1 MVLASPITLIVAEK
15 PSMARDIARVVG
27 AQAKREGYLEG
38 NGVWVSWC
46 IGHLAELCEP
56 HEYDPRWKSW
66 SPEFLPILPEQLRV
80 RPSRSGA
87 AHLRL
92 LHRLMRA
99 REVATIVNAC
109 DAGREG
115 ELIFRYVH
123 ELSGCDKPVRR
134 LWISSL
140 TAEAIRHGMAQLR
153 PGADMDP
160 LADAARSRA
169 DADWLVGIN
178 ATRALTGLARQAAS
192 RAPLMSVG
200 RVQTPTLALIVRR
213 EQEIEAFTSEP
224 YWQVQATFALQRG
237 AGTYQGL
244 WHRPGSRADGA
255 TGRADG
261 ATSRADAG
269 GEPGGEPGERDDKGR
284 DDTATRLATRAEAE
298 EIAAAVSGRA
308 GAVAQVERKTVR
320 EKPPLLF
327 DLTNLQK
334 TANQRFRMSAKRTL
348 ELAQALYETH
358 KAITY
363 PRTDS
368 RHLTP
373 DMAAELPALLQAL
386 ARPYGELAAQALA
399 RGVPAG
405 TRMIDA
411 SQVGDHHAIIP
422 TAAVPDLE
430 RLTPDERK
438 IYELVARRFL
448 AGFFPDAVFEN
459 TRIETGVE
467 GHRFVSTGRVCVEPG
482 WHAAEPPPQSRT
494 RERLLPLVQ
503 RDAPVDTTAVEI
515 REGKTQPPRRYTEAT
530 LLGAMEHAGRG
541 LDDPALRR
549 AMRDVGLGTPATRA
563 AIIETLLERKYIERK
578 ASELHPTPH
587 GRALIAAIPV
597 EDLLSAELTGA
608 WEQKLA
614 AIAAG
619 RASRAR
625 FMDEI
630 RAFTTRIVAACA
642 TATPPALEAP
652 ADEVLGM
659 CPVCKTPVTEGFK
672 TFQCASGKR
681 CSFVIWKR
689 IAGRAVSPA
698 LVRVLL
704 GRGRSQVLKGFRSK
718 KGKRFSAALALGPD
732 GKVQFAFDEGAPAGR
747 LEASEHDAGEH
758 DLDEHGPSEREHG
771 SRATSARR
779 TSPRGQSAVR
789 KKRATR
795 KQPARTAAGATA
807 GAAPTAPPPCPAC
820 GHGHI
825 ISGNRAW
832 GCSRWRE
839 SCKFVVAFEH
849 AGVRVP
855 DHEADRLFR
864 RGQTRLMDGLSPQ
877 GRARLVLDLTAPGN
891 VRIESSKRTRSTRA
905 KPP

>member
-1 MVLASPITLIVAEK
+1 MAPVTPPITLIVAEK

-38 NGVWVSWC
+38 SGVWVSWC

-66 SPEFLPILPEQLRV
+66 SPELLPILPGQLRV

-140 TAEAIRHGMAQLR
+140 TAEAIRHGMAHLR

-169 DADWLVGIN
+169 DADWLVGMN
-178 ATRALTGLARQAAS
+178 ATRALTGLARQAGS

-244 WHRPGSRADGA
+244 WHRPGGRATA
-255 TGRADG
+255 TGEPA
-261 ATSRADAG
+261 
-269 GEPGGEPGERDDKGR
+269 EPGDPGGRPGR
-284 DDTATRLATRAEAE
+284 DAPGDAATRLATRAEAE
-298 EIAAAVSGRA
+298 QIAAAVSGHA
-308 GAVAQVERKTVR
+308 GAVVEVERKTVR

-348 ELAQALYETH
+348 EVAQALYETH
-358 KAITY
+358 KALTY
-363 PRTDS
+363 PRTDA

-386 ARPYGELAAQALA
+386 ARPYGDLAAQALA

-405 TRMIDA
+405 TRMIDG

-422 TAAVPDLE
+422 TAAVPDPG
-430 RLTPDERK
+430 RLSPDERR

-459 TRIETGVE
+459 TRIATAVE
-467 GHRFVSTGRVCVEPG
+467 GHRFASAGRVCVEPG
-482 WHAAEPPPQSRT
+482 WHAAEPPARARE
-494 RERLLPLVQ
+494 RERLLPIVQ

-515 REGKTQPPRRYTEAT
+515 RDGQTQPPRRYTEAT

-563 AIIETLLERKYIERK
+563 AMIETLLERKYIERK
-578 ASELHPTPH
+578 ASELHPTAH
-587 GRALIAAIPV
+587 GRALIAAVPV

-630 RAFTTRIVAACA
+630 RAFTTRIVTACA
-642 TATPPALEAP
+642 TATPPALEAT
-652 ADEVLGM
+652 ADEVLGT

-672 TFQCASGKR
+672 TYQCASGKR

-689 IAGRAVSPA
+689 IAGRKVSPA

-704 GRGRSQVLKGFRSK
+704 GRGRSQVLEGFRSK

-732 GKVQFAFDEGAPAGR
+732 GKVQLAFDGAAPADR
-747 LEASEHDAGEH
+747 HDAGE
-758 DLDEHGPSEREHG
+758 LDAGEQPAPGQPG
-771 SRATSARR
+771 ARK
-779 TSPRGQSAVR
+779 Q
-789 KKRATR
+789 RATR
-795 KQPARTAAGATA
+795 KRPARAQPGARTTRSRAASSDAVSGTAPA
-807 GAAPTAPPPCPAC
+807 APPPCPAC

-849 AGVRVP
+849 QGVRVP

-891 VRIESSKRTRSTRA
+891 VRIEPGKRTRSTARCA
-905 KPP
+905 RSSQHVSASSE

>member
-1 MVLASPITLIVAEK
+1 MPPVTLIIAEK

-27 AQAKREGYLEG
+27 AHARREGYLEG
-38 NGVWVSWC
+38 SDVWVSWC

-66 SPEFLPILPEQLRV
+66 ARELLPILPERLRV
-80 RPSRSGA
+80 RPSRAGG

-99 REVATIVNAC
+99 REVGTIVNAC

-140 TAEAIRHGMAQLR
+140 TAEAIRAGMAHLR
-153 PGADMDP
+153 PGADMDA

-169 DADWLVGIN
+169 EADWLVGMN
-178 ATRALTGLARQAAS
+178 ATRALTGLARQAGG
-192 RAPLMSVG
+192 RAPLLSVG

-224 YWQVQATFALQRG
+224 YWQVQATFALRPG
-237 AGTYQGL
+237 ADTYQGL
-244 WHRPGSRADGA
+244 WHRPGGKAA
-255 TGRADG
+255 TH
-261 ATSRADAG
+261 
-269 GEPGGEPGERDDKGR
+269 GEPDDHAEVDDHAEPDQPAEHARGPRGQRGAPGR
-284 DDTATRLATRAEAE
+284 DDDATRLSSRAEAE
-298 EIAAAVSGRA
+298 AIAAAVTGRA
-308 GAVAQVERKTVR
+308 GAVAAVERKTVR

-348 ELAQALYETH
+348 ETAQALYETH

-363 PRTDS
+363 PRTDA

-373 DMAAELPALLQAL
+373 DMAAELPALLEAL

-405 TRMIDA
+405 TRMIDG

-422 TAAVPDLE
+422 TLSVPALD
-430 RLTPDERK
+430 RLSQDERRV
-438 IYELVARRFL
+438 YELVARRFL

-459 TRIETGVE
+459 TRIETVVE
-467 GHRFVSTGRVCVEPG
+467 GHHFVSAGRVCVEPG
-482 WHAAEPPPQSRT
+482 WHAAEPPAQART
-494 RERLLPLVQ
+494 RERLLPLVP
-503 RDAPVDTTAVEI
+503 RNAPVDTAEVEI
-515 REGKTQPPRRYTEAT
+515 RAGQTQPPRRYTEAT

-541 LDDPALRR
+541 LDDAALRR
-549 AMRDVGLGTPATRA
+549 ALRDVGLGTPATRA
-563 AIIETLLERKYIERK
+563 AIIETLLDRKYIERK
-578 ASELHPTPH
+578 ASELHPTTH
-587 GRALIAAIPV
+587 GRALIAAVPV
-597 EDLLSAELTGA
+597 DDLLSAELTGA

-630 RAFTTRIVAACA
+630 RAFTTRIVEACA
-642 TATPPALEAP
+642 TATPPVLAADAGGAGEALG
-652 ADEVLGM
+652 V
-659 CPVCKTPVTEGFK
+659 CPLCRTPVTEGFK
-672 TFQCASGKR
+672 TYQCASGKR

-689 IAGRAVSPA
+689 IAGRKVSPA

-718 KGKRFSAALALGPD
+718 AGKRFSAALALGPD
-732 GKVQFAFDEGAPAGR
+732 GKVQLAFDDGAPATRARPARAHDEPG
-747 LEASEHDAGEH
+747 HDAGEH
-758 DLDEHGPSEREHG
+758 APPAHDASEHET
-771 SRATSARR
+771 RAPA
-779 TSPRGQSAVR
+779 PR
-789 KKRATR
+789 KKRAAR
-795 KQPARTAAGATA
+795 KRTARTASDATE
-807 GAAPTAPPPCPAC
+807 AAPTAPSCPAC

-825 ISGNRAW
+825 IRGNRAW

-839 SCKFVVAFEH
+839 ACKFVVAFEH
-849 AGVRVP
+849 GGVRVP
-855 DHEADRLFR
+855 DDEAERLFR
-864 RGQTRLMDGLSPQ
+864 RGQTRLMDGLSEA
-877 GRARLVLDLTAPGN
+877 GRARLVLDLAAPGH
-891 VRIESSKRTRSTRA
+891 VRIEPGKRTRGSRTTSQ
-905 KPP
+905 

>member
-1 MVLASPITLIVAEK
+1 MAPVTLIIAEK

-27 AQAKREGYLEG
+27 ARTRREGYLEG
-38 NGVWVSWC
+38 SGVWVSWC

-66 SPEFLPILPEQLRV
+66 SPELLPILPERLRV
-80 RPSRSGA
+80 RPSRAGA
-87 AHLRL
+87 RHLAL

-99 REVATIVNAC
+99 REVGTIVNAC

-123 ELSGCDKPVRR
+123 ELGGCDKPVRR

-140 TAEAIRHGMAQLR
+140 TAEAIRHGMAHLR
-153 PGADMDP
+153 PGAELDA

-178 ATRALTGLARQAAS
+178 ATRALTGLARQGSS

-224 YWQVQATFALQRG
+224 YWQVWATFALQRG

-244 WHRPGSRADGA
+244 WHRPGSRAPGGAHGEDG
-255 TGRADG
+255 DG
-261 ATSRADAG
+261 ER
-269 GEPGGEPGERDDKGR
+269 EPGARGAAKARGKDEHGARDRDDH
-284 DDTATRLATRAEAE
+284 ATRLPTRAEAE
-298 EIAAAVSGRA
+298 AIAAAVNGRA
-308 GAVAQVERKTVR
+308 GAIAEVERKTVR

-334 TANQRFRMSAKRTL
+334 TANQRFRMSARRTL
-348 ELAQALYETH
+348 DLAQALYETH

-373 DMAAELPALLQAL
+373 DMAAELPDLLRAL

-422 TAAVPDLE
+422 TAAVPDLD
-430 RLTPDERK
+430 RLSADERRV
-438 IYELVARRFL
+438 YELVARRFL

-459 TRIETGVE
+459 TRIETEVE
-467 GHRFVSTGRVCVEPG
+467 GHRFGSSGRVCVEPG
-482 WHAAEPPPQSRT
+482 WHAAEPPAASRT
-494 RERLLPLVQ
+494 RERALPLVQ
-503 RDAPVDTTAVEI
+503 RGEPVDTTEVEI

-541 LDDPALRR
+541 LDDAALRR
-549 AMRDVGLGTPATRA
+549 ALRDVGLGTPATRA

-578 ASELHPTPH
+578 AGELHPTAH
-587 GRALIAAIPV
+587 GRALIAAVPV

-619 RASRAR
+619 RASRER

-630 RAFTTRIVAACA
+630 RAFTTRIVEACA
-642 TATPPALEAP
+642 RATPPALATSDASPAEA
-652 ADEVLGM
+652 LGV
-659 CPVCKTPVTEGFK
+659 CPLCKTPVTEGFK
-672 TFQCASGKR
+672 AYQCGSGKR

-689 IAGRAVSPA
+689 VAGRKVSPA

-718 KGKRFSAALALGPD
+718 KGKRFSAALTLGPD
-732 GKVQFAFDEGAPAGR
+732 GKVELAFEDGPARARDAAADGAGAHAGGEEPAT
-747 LEASEHDAGEH
+747 
-758 DLDEHGPSEREHG
+758 P
-771 SRATSARR
+771 
-779 TSPRGQSAVR
+779 
-789 KKRATR
+789 KRATR
-795 KQPARTAAGATA
+795 RRSR
-807 GAAPTAPPPCPAC
+807 APTAATPKAATLERAATRKAASGPPPCPAC
-820 GHGHI
+820 GQGHI
-825 ISGNRAW
+825 IRGNRAW

-839 SCKFVVAFEH
+839 ACRFVVAFEH

-855 DHEADRLFR
+855 DDEAERLFR
-864 RGQTRLMDGLSPQ
+864 RGQTRLLDGMSEQ
-877 GRARLVLDLTAPGN
+877 GRARLVLDLAAPGN
-891 VRIESSKRTRSTRA
+891 VRIEPGKRTRASRT
-905 KPP
+905 KPG